1 MILFFCAKS
10 KSKKIE
16 NSKPVKP
23 NYSIEKEIA
32 HQYIM
37 YCPKNN
43 LNLCR
48 KTELVTVGAY
58 AMVYFM
64 SGFVCKIPV
73 YSTVCVKKPNL
84 ISQLAR
90 SYFKHCQSLMYY
102 QGTMGLNSFRVLH
115 WHLLW
120 HWPEL
125 NVCRVLHCDGAK
137 FVQIPPLS
145 KA

>member
-58 AMVYFM
+58 AMHILYVWLCVQDTGVQYSMCKKAKPYFPT
-64 SGFVCKIPV
+64 GKI
-73 YSTVCVKKPNL
+73 L
-84 ISQLAR
+84 
-90 SYFKHCQSLMYY
+90 F
-102 QGTMGLNSFRVLH
+102 
-115 WHLLW
+115 
-120 HWPEL
+120 
-125 NVCRVLHCDGAK
+125 
-137 FVQIPPLS
+137 
-145 KA
+145 